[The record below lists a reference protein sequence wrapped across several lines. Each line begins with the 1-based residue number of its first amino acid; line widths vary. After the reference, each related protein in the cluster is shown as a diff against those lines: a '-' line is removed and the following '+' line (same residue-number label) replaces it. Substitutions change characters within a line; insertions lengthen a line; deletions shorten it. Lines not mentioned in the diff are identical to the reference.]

1 MRPPP
6 TAIQH
11 RKDNVSAAARITQDD
26 MTRATKAV
34 AAGKLERARI
44 VFDLQNQRIEII
56 VGDPLP
62 SPIDD
67 EGKWSDDNV

>member
-1 MRPPP
+1 M
-6 TAIQH
+6 TAQ
-11 RKDNVSAAARITQDD
+11 ARITQDD

-56 VGDPLP
+56 IGDPLP
-62 SPIDD
+62 AIDD